1 MISKLSKFIK
11 TSWFYYNKRE
21 EFVVKKKNKF
31 NTLVNFLFGVVLGGA
46 GYAILSSIV
55 KPRCPVCKN
64 KIERFTQEC
73 PVCHSRLRWR

>member
-1 MISKLSKFIK
+1 VISKISKFLKIP
-11 TSWFYYNKRE
+11 WFNHNKRE
-21 EFVVKKKNKF
+21 ELVVQKKNKF
-31 NTLVNFLFGVVLGGA
+31 DTLLNFLLGVALGGA

-73 PVCHSRLRWR
+73 PICHSKLRWR